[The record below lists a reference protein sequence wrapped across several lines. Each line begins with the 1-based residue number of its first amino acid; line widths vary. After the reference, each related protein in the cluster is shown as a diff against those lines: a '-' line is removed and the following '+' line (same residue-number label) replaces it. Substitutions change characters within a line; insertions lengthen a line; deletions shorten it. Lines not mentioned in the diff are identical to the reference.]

1 MLSTVWFSVALICVS
16 SAQSA
21 AHQVQILE
29 EGHAAL
35 EARLRMIDRAQESI
49 VLESFIFEPDS
60 VGVLVLQEVL
70 RKARQ
75 GVRVRVL
82 IDDAPLYEK
91 PSPAQVAVLAQ
102 AGVEMRFYHP
112 RWDGNLFQ
120 MRSHRKL
127 LSVDGREAITGG
139 RNVSRQYYTLHDEM
153 NFLDRDVWIS
163 GPVVR
168 EIDASFEE
176 FWTNDR
182 AKPAPALDPARR
194 WSRKDKKAFDD
205 ASVTL
210 SSADRSEW
218 EALRKIGDLQ
228 LRMSPVF
235 TVHQVRYVA
244 DQPGT
249 SRSARKVGDAF
260 YALLE
265 GAESR
270 VQLEHAYFVPL
281 LNERSAFRHALK
293 RGVKFRILTN
303 SEHSLAGESRAL
315 GNIIRRILAPFA
327 DRGVQ
332 AYLYSGKP
340 FPIEETVPGSEEA
353 IFPIHSKAAVI
364 DRKTSVIG
372 TFNLDARSYDYNAEM
387 MLVFPDHPELAAHL
401 ERRMESRI
409 AFSHRLLPSG
419 GVLAK
424 PGEIESP
431 GVLKQ
436 LETEIRGFLGRAL
449 TPLL

>member
-1 MLSTVWFSVALICVS
+1 MFSAFWVFVALAQPVFAEAVS
-16 SAQSA
+16 
-21 AHQVQILE
+21 HQVQILE

-35 EARLRMIDRAQESI
+35 ESRLRMIERAEKTI

-60 VGVLVLQEVL
+60 VGVLLLRELL

-82 IDDAPLYEK
+82 IDDAPMYEK

-102 AGVEMRFYHP
+102 AGAEIRFYNP
-112 RWDGNLFQ
+112 RWDGDLFQ

-127 LSVDGREAITGG
+127 LSIDGRESITGG
-139 RNVSRQYYTLHDEM
+139 RNVSRQYFTLDPEM
-153 NFLDRDVWIS
+153 NFLDRDIWIS

-168 EIDASFEE
+168 EMEASFDA
-176 FWTNDR
+176 FWNNSR
-182 AKPAPALDPARR
+182 AKPAPALDLSRR
-194 WSRKDKKAFDD
+194 LSRKEKRAWDEAYASLTALDRGEW
-205 ASVTL
+205 ASVR
-210 SSADRSEW
+210 A
-218 EALRKIGDLQ
+218 IGDLQ

-235 TVHQVRYVA
+235 TVGEVRFVA
-244 DQPGT
+244 DDPGAK
-249 SRSARKVGDAF
+249 RSARKVGDAF
-260 YALLE
+260 YALLSE
-265 GAESR
+265 AQSR
-270 VQLEHAYFVPL
+270 VQLEHAYFMPL
-281 LNERSAFRHALK
+281 LNERSAFRQALR

-315 GNIIRRILAPFA
+315 GNIIRRILAPLA
-327 DRGVQ
+327 DRGAK

-340 FPIEETVPGSEEA
+340 FPLEESVPGSEEA
-353 IFPIHSKAAVI
+353 IFPIHSKSAVI
-364 DRKTSVIG
+364 DRRTSVVG

-387 MLVFPDHPELAAHL
+387 MLVFPDQPELAAHL

-419 GVLAK
+419 GVLAR
-424 PGEIESP
+424 PDEIEDP

-436 LETEIRGFLGRAL
+436 LETEIRGFFGRAL

>member
-1 MLSTVWFSVALICVS
+1 
-16 SAQSA
+16 
-21 AHQVQILE
+21 
-29 EGHAAL
+29 
-35 EARLRMIDRAQESI
+35 
-49 VLESFIFEPDS
+49 
-60 VGVLVLQEVL
+60 
-70 RKARQ
+70 
-75 GVRVRVL
+75 
-82 IDDAPLYEK
+82 
-91 PSPAQVAVLAQ
+91 
-102 AGVEMRFYHP
+102 
-112 RWDGNLFQ
+112 
-120 MRSHRKL
+120 
-127 LSVDGREAITGG
+127 
-139 RNVSRQYYTLHDEM
+139 
-153 NFLDRDVWIS
+153 
-163 GPVVR
+163 
-168 EIDASFEE
+168 
-176 FWTNDR
+176 
-182 AKPAPALDPARR
+182 
-194 WSRKDKKAFDD
+194 
-205 ASVTL
+205 
-210 SSADRSEW
+210 
-218 EALRKIGDLQ
+218 
-228 LRMSPVF
+228 
-235 TVHQVRYVA
+235 
-244 DQPGT
+244 
-249 SRSARKVGDAF
+249 VGDAF